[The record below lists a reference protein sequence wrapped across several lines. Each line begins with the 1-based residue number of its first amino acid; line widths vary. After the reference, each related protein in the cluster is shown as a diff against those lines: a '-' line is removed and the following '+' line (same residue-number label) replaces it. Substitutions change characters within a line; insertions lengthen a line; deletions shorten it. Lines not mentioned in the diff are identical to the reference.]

1 MPISIPQMPE
11 KADITA
17 RARDTFDVTAY
28 EADDDFII
36 TRASVREYVQ
46 LLDHMP
52 VTFAHWW
59 LENREA
65 YEPST
70 KAEARNAAMIT
81 RHAHAVLHH
90 TTKTVVPTATKAH
103 EVLDRDPALPF
114 QQYIAQDPAAY
125 FTDTIG
131 DDSRYARDIAT
142 AVYPVMRRMTGHTE
156 AHIWNGSVWEPCD
169 HTLATM
175 ATSLLGRPVATR
187 QPAFARLTKSKSTDT
202 AAIATAIAE
211 GIAFEW
217 KGDTWTTDDADE
229 IFVPWRLEENPTDS
243 RKVSGLRGYIDSHIS
258 VDADAFDADES
269 AIALEN
275 GYLDLE
281 TLDLI
286 DPDPEKL
293 LTKSFNAAWRPGSF
307 EGSEFQRFLD
317 GILPD
322 HELQSFAQRVFG
334 AVIDPKIFLR
344 SMIILHG
351 SGRDGKS
358 KLIEILDY
366 IMGDA
371 AVTVEAKAL
380 MGRPQSPADLMPLRG
395 ARMVTASESSMVK
408 WDAASVK
415 TLTGGDRLSARWMYS
430 NPVTWSPTHTAVLST
445 NELPTVDAGD
455 RAFWDRMVIV
465 PFRQRFSPT
474 PDFSRGEKL
483 EDARIADR
491 IMASDRERSAVLEWL
506 VDGVIQFRK
515 NIAENGDGMRKPAQV
530 LTAVHEAERDSN
542 PFTEWARE
550 TFYEDATAPADY
562 AVNGAVIHALWIRY
576 RGSIGATQAPHRVAQ
591 ARKMLAGVFR
601 VPVVDRTS
609 SHRPGGPWGLR
620 LTKSGVHQAGNLL
633 CEQRDGAAP
642 GAGQLGQVPRQWLEA
657 AVAYGVENPVEGD

>member
-1 MPISIPQMPE
+1 MSISIPQMPE

-17 RARDTFDVTAY
+17 RARDTFDTTAY
-28 EADDDFII
+28 SDDADFVI

-70 KAEARNAAMIT
+70 KAEARNAALVT
-81 RHAHAVLHH
+81 RRAHEVLHH
-90 TTKTVVPTATKAH
+90 TTKTVVPTSTRAQD
-103 EVLDRDPALPF
+103 VFDRDPALSF
-114 QQYIAQDPAAY
+114 QQYITQEPAGFY
-125 FTDTIG
+125 TDVIG
-131 DDSRYARDIAT
+131 DDSRYAKDLAF
-142 AVYPVMRRMTGHTE
+142 AVYPVMRRMTGHKE
-156 AHIWNGSVWEPCD
+156 AHIWNGRIWEECD
-169 HTLATM
+169 HTLASM
-175 ATSLLGRPVATR
+175 ATEILGRPVATR
-187 QPAFARLTKSKSTDT
+187 QPVFSRLTKAKSADS
-202 AAIATAIAE
+202 AAVATAIAE
-211 GIAFEW
+211 GVAFEW
-217 KGDTWTTDDADE
+217 KGDHWTTDDADE
-229 IFVPWRLEENPTDS
+229 VFVPWRLEENPTDA
-243 RKVSGLRGYIDSHIS
+243 RKVNGLRGYIDAHIT
-258 VDADAFDADES
+258 VDADDFDAD
-269 AIALEN
+269 AQFIALEN

-281 TLDLI
+281 TLTLV

-293 LTKSFNAAWRPGSF
+293 ITKSFNASWKSGSF
-307 EGSEFQRFLD
+307 EGSEFQKFLN

-358 KLIEILDY
+358 KLIEILDNV
-366 IMGDA
+366 IGDA

-395 ARMVTASESSMVK
+395 ARMVTASESSQVK

-415 TLTGGDRLSARWMYS
+415 TLTGGDRMSARWMYS
-430 NPVTWSPTHTAVLST
+430 NPIEWSPTHTPVLTT
-445 NELPTVDAGD
+445 NELPSVDAGD
-455 RAFWDRMVIV
+455 RAFWDRMVII

-474 PDFSRGEKL
+474 PDYTRGEKL
-483 EDARIADR
+483 EDSRIADS
-491 IMASDRERSAVLEWL
+491 ILASDRERSAVLEWL
-506 VDGVIQFRK
+506 VDGIVQFR
-515 NIAENGDGMRKPAQV
+515 AFLEENGDGMRKPEKV
-530 LTAVHEAERDSN
+530 LTAVSEAERESS
-542 PFTEWARE
+542 PFTEWALE
-550 TFYEDATAPADY
+550 TFYEDTSAPADY
-562 AVNGAVIHALWIRY
+562 AANPSVIHALWLRY

-591 ARKMLAGVFR
+591 SKKALAGVFR

-620 LTKSGVHQAGNLL
+620 LTTSGVHQAGQLMS
-633 CEQRDGAAP
+633 EQRDDAATSST
-642 GAGQLGQVPRQWLEA
+642 QLGATPRQWLES
-657 AVAYGVENPVEGD
+657 AVAYGIENPVEGD